1 MISELMTQFL
11 VCVSHLPRKPAFG
24 VMRISN
30 LPTLAGVLR
39 RTVILSIGL
48 ALLGSAVLSA
58 AQEASEETADH
69 ILAAEEALNERR
81 YQDAARHYLAAAE
94 NSESAEI
101 AKTATR
107 IAYSYGLNADALRA
121 AERWS
126 ELEPDSDE
134 ARLYVAQL
142 QLRLGELRAAERSF
156 ESLLED
162 GEQPFDEQLLRLI
175 PLLGRE
181 DPSDAYDV
189 MRRLARP
196 YKDSPYAHYAVAVL
210 ALEADELK
218 VASDRAGEA
227 IELDPDW
234 VRPHLVYARAMLLSG
249 DEEGAID
256 YVSRLVGDDPD
267 PDPEAR
273 LELAIMLVS
282 AGRDDDALSQVN
294 QILLEQPYRT
304 DALRLM
310 AIINFR
316 LERLDAAKADFE
328 DLLASGNYRMDALYY
343 LGRIA
348 DQRDELDDAVSYY
361 VEVTGGDNAVIAQS
375 RAAGILVQQG
385 EADKALR
392 QLDRFAAVNPT
403 YAVDILRTKA
413 QVLAGMERY
422 EEALEQFDTAIS
434 YRPDEEGLYL
444 SRAEL
449 LLRMDRLPEALE
461 EYRAA
466 AKRWSDS
473 ALSLNAYGYT
483 LADRTDRYREAER
496 LIRKAMKIE
505 PESAAIIDSWGWVRF
520 KQGKYDEALEY
531 LEKAYEK
538 LRDPEVAGHI
548 VEVLWTMDRRQ
559 EATAMLTEAELLFP
573 DNELLHDVRARLM
586 PETP

>member
-1 MISELMTQFL
+1 
-11 VCVSHLPRKPAFG
+11 
-24 VMRISN
+24 
-30 LPTLAGVLR
+30 LA
-39 RTVILSIGL
+39 ILSTGL
-48 ALLGSAVLSA
+48 VLLGTVSLTS
-58 AQEASEETADH
+58 AQESTEETADH
-69 ILAAEEALNERR
+69 ILAAEEALSERR
-81 YQDAARHYLAAAE
+81 YQDAARHYLQAAE
-94 NSESAEI
+94 QSDSAEI

-107 IAYSYGLNADALRA
+107 IAYSYGFNEDALRGA
-121 AERWS
+121 QRWS

-142 QLRLGELRAAERSF
+142 QLRTGELRDAEDSF
-156 ESLLED
+156 LRLLED
-162 GEQPFDEQLLRLI
+162 GEQSIDEQLLRLI

-181 DPSDAYDV
+181 DPEDAYEV

-196 YKDSPYAHYAVAVL
+196 YRDSPYANYAVAVL
-210 ALEADELK
+210 ALEAGKLEI
-218 VASDRAGEA
+218 ASDRASDA

-256 YVSRLVGDDPD
+256 YTSRLVGDDPD

-316 LERLDAAKADFE
+316 LDRLDAAKADFE
-328 DLLASGNYRMDALYY
+328 DLLASGNYRMDAMYY

-348 DQRDELDDAVSYY
+348 DQRDEREDAVDYY
-361 VEVTGGDNAVIAQS
+361 SEVTSGDNAVMAQS
-375 RAAGILVQQG
+375 RAAGILVQEG
-385 EADKALR
+385 EAEEAIEL
-392 QLDRFAAVNPT
+392 LDRFAAINPN
-403 YAVDILRTKA
+403 YAVDTLRTKA
-413 QVLAGMERY
+413 QVLASLERY
-422 EEALEQFDTAIS
+422 DEALEQFDTAIG

-449 LLRMDRLPEALE
+449 LLRMDRLPEAIE
-461 EYRAA
+461 QYRDA
-466 AKRWSDS
+466 AKRWPDS
-473 ALSLNAYGYT
+473 PLTLNALGYT

-496 LIRKAMKIE
+496 LIRKALKME
-505 PESAAIIDSWGWVRF
+505 PDSPAIIDSWGWVRF
-520 KQGKYDEALEY
+520 KQGKHDEALEY
-531 LEKAYEK
+531 LEKAYES

-548 VEVLWTMDRRQ
+548 VEVLWTMERYE
-559 EATAMLTEAELLFP
+559 EASAMLTEAELLFP
-573 DNELLHDVRARLM
+573 DNELLQDVRERLM
-586 PETP
+586 PESP